1 MAAISRVIPQV
12 TVVSGCRA
20 ILRKD
25 FIQLRPAARLSLLS
39 MRNIRNRPLPHT
51 RVFCWLTRIRN
62 RTSLARSTPNS
73 NGIRKEAR
81 KDRSRFWQAARTR
94 RSTCTGTVFRLG
106 ERTFTI
112 NNPQR
117 PLGGHA
123 FTMLE
128 GIAETPSTFVPGRPA
143 HRWIS
148 RTFITGSTPPTL
160 SDRCC
165 PRDSCRNHSKRI
177 GTGNWPNSLK
187 ASRREPDCLP
197 HEQTHLRT
205 GAAPFHEIC
214 KLAQEIPANL
224 VVMPTHGY
232 TGLKHAFLGSTAE
245 RVVQHSPCPVF
256 ISREKKQLAKTG
268 RRLSISTIL
277 VPVDFSSCSREGLQ
291 YAIAFAK
298 EFGAKIILLHATY
311 LGYIYSAED
320 AALYDIPSLQEAAR
334 KNAEHQMRKLL
345 RTVNFGGVKFSTA
358 FTEGSPALD
367 ICAFAKDHDVDLIIT
382 STHGL
387 TGFEHVLIGS
397 NAEKVV
403 RHAPCSVL
411 VVPAHPKIRAANLA
425 KSGGRKTRTSRRS
438 RAATTKGIERQG
450 AHEKR
455 SQTPTA
461 RVSRTA

>member
-1 MAAISRVIPQV
+1 MKKMN
-12 TVVSGCRA
+12 
-20 ILRKD
+20 L
-25 FIQLRPAARLSLLS
+25 
-39 MRNIRNRPLPHT
+39 RNILVPVDFSTISVQTIETAKYLAHWFGATIHVAHVHHWQYPADFVGPVISSGFLPQSFEERRNKQ
-51 RVFCWLTRIRN
+51 
-62 RTSLARSTPNS
+62 LAEELKTIASKAGLSSRS
-73 NGIRKEAR
+73 
-81 KDRSRFWQAARTR
+81 
-94 RSTCTGTVFRLG
+94 
-106 ERTFTI
+106 
-112 NNPQR
+112 
-117 PLGGHA
+117 
-123 FTMLE
+123 
-128 GIAETPSTFVPGRPA
+128 
-143 HRWIS
+143 
-148 RTFITGSTPPTL
+148 
-160 SDRCC
+160 
-165 PRDSCRNHSKRI
+165 
-177 GTGNWPNSLK
+177 
-187 ASRREPDCLP
+187 
-197 HEQTHLRT
+197 QTHLRT
-205 GAAPFHEIC
+205 GASAFHEIC

-311 LGYIYSAED
+311 LGYIYSAEG

-387 TGFEHVLIGS
+387 TGLEHVLIGS

-425 KSGGRKTRTSRRS
+425 KSGGRKTRTLAGGQQLRRASRGK
-438 RAATTKGIERQG
+438 ALTKRDRKLPLHAFPERRKTNKFRESHFRG
-450 AHEKR
+450 
-455 SQTPTA
+455 
-461 RVSRTA
+461 